1 LHLFEG
7 VRHKKRPLNRCW
19 LQWAVGCWLSC
30 RSGPLSISTTSPRPP
45 SLPHVFIIQCKLTTS
60 SPSPDLRHLNQES
73 QYHPP
78 CDTARNAAASTPPC
92 RPTLLDGFA
101 VASSSP
107 AAHLVRCQGTFSQ
120 QYLSYKLH
128 NSVKIIDMRR
138 HLGTAVLA
146 GLSLAWTTF
155 GYSNYSSIDMMRAQL
170 SLMDDRPDDC
180 PPWYDTIPPK
190 RENVL
195 IEDSFNCLLPAFTC
209 GQYSECNQY
218 NGKCSCPA
226 GYGGDD
232 CLAPG
237 MDAPIPHLREQMLM
251 GMQCAVL

>member
-1 LHLFEG
+1 
-7 VRHKKRPLNRCW
+7 
-19 LQWAVGCWLSC
+19 
-30 RSGPLSISTTSPRPP
+30 
-45 SLPHVFIIQCKLTTS
+45 
-60 SPSPDLRHLNQES
+60 
-73 QYHPP
+73 
-78 CDTARNAAASTPPC
+78 
-92 RPTLLDGFA
+92 
-101 VASSSP
+101 
-107 AAHLVRCQGTFSQ
+107 
-120 QYLSYKLH
+120 LSYKLH

-138 HLGTAVLA
+138 HLGTAALA
-146 GLSLAWTTF
+146 GLSLAWTTY
-155 GYSNYSSIDMMRAQL
+155 GYSNYSSIDMMRTQL

-180 PPWYDTIPPK
+180 PPWYDAIPPK

-237 MDAPIPHLREQMLM
+237 MDVPIPHLIEQ
-251 GMQCAVL
+251 C